1 VSTDTGKAGIF
12 YRSCMDTASINKL
25 GATPL
30 KPYLGKIK
38 CSFLFFSLR
47 INKLRATPLK
57 LIYLGNK
64 FSKFLYIVT

>member
-1 VSTDTGKAGIF
+1 MSTDTGKAGIF

-30 KPYLGKIK
+30 KPYLGN
-38 CSFLFFSLR
+38 FFCFFPLSW

-57 LIYLGNK
+57 LVYL
-64 FSKFLYIVT
+64 

>member
-1 VSTDTGKAGIF
+1 MSTDTGKAGIF

-30 KPYLGKIK
+30 KPYLGKK
-38 CSFLFFSLR
+38 KNLFFSFSLR